1 MSSGVTYGTGIQQQ
15 TESYNRISTITDL
28 KSELIWFPLSHRH
41 CSADWDVIIGAA
53 CWKIKVCI
61 SIGTECSLCGTN
73 SCVNILLLFAACVN
87 LEILCSAYVKEGSS
101 FFVFCFFL
109 LDGLKEKIATFRG
122 TGAKRF
128 SQSLL
133 FPIFVWR
140 DPARALCSL
149 TWGWLL
155 TNSFAATLLQNK
167 SFNSH
172 LTALSGEGLFGV
184 QCAWLRHRSIYL
196 N

>member
-1 MSSGVTYGTGIQQQ
+1 MSSGVTYSTGIQQQ
-15 TESYNRISTITDL
+15 TDSYNRISTITDV

-53 CWKIKVCI
+53 CWKIRVCI
-61 SIGTECSLCGTN
+61 SIGADWHKFMCKHSAVVCCMCKFGDSLQCICERGF
-73 SCVNILLLFAACVN
+73 LFF
-87 LEILCSAYVKEGSS
+87 L
-101 FFVFCFFL
+101 FFSFL

-149 TWGWLL
+149 TWGWLH
-155 TNSFAATLLQNK
+155 TYSFAATLLQNK

-184 QCAWLRHRSIYL
+184 QCARLRHRSIYL